1 MNDRDLERR
10 LRGWYDDAVSSHEP
24 APAEL
29 RGRVAAIPVTTPAP
43 LRRRSGRGRVALLAV
58 AAVLLIGGA
67 VAGAGMVRLATDVRP
82 SPPASLLAT
91 TQPSSSPTLTASP
104 ATPAPS
110 PRLGPGLSWTGA
122 DTSTVRG
129 EHSATLLADG
139 RVLVIQD
146 CELTGGPADPGGPSE
161 TAAEVYDPATG
172 LFSPTGSL
180 SVGRAGYSAT
190 LLPDGRVLVAGGGDC
205 ATATDNGTWASA
217 EIYDPATGEFTATRP
232 MTAPR
237 QGHTATLLQDGRV
250 LITGGFT
257 GPQPGA
263 AQAITL
269 ASIQLA
275 DTCQSTFLDSAEIF
289 DPATG
294 TFTPTRSMGT
304 LRGGHTATMLND
316 GRVLLLGGACGVG
329 RQPPQIYDPGTGRF
343 TTTGSMLVS
352 RSPFTATRLPDG
364 RVLVVGGGAFSGDRS
379 AEIYDPQSGTFH
391 RAGSMVESRD
401 AQTATLLPD
410 GRVFI
415 AGGSAWDGSGW
426 QPLSSTELY
435 DPASRTFVPAGS
447 MGTPRSGHTATLL
460 NDGRVFITGGGGS
473 VSGVPAELTSSVLY
487 QP

>member
-1 MNDRDLERR
+1 MMNDRELQRR
-10 LRGWYDDAVSSHEP
+10 LQGWYERAASSQEP

-29 RGRVAAIPVTTPAP
+29 RQRVAAIPSTTPP
-43 LRRRSGRGRVALLAV
+43 GRLTGRGRLALLAV
-58 AAVLLIGGA
+58 AAVMLIGGA
-67 VAGAGMVRLATDVRP
+67 VAGAGVVRLATDVQP
-82 SPPASLLAT
+82 SPPTALLAT
-91 TQPSSSPTLTASP
+91 TEPSPSPALTASA
-104 ATPAPS
+104 ATPVPS
-110 PRLGPGLSWTGA
+110 PSLGLGFSWTGA
-122 DTSTVRG
+122 DTSIVRG
-129 EHSATLLADG
+129 QHSATLLADG

-161 TAAEVYDPATG
+161 IVAELYDPAKG

-180 SVGRAGYSAT
+180 SVGRAAYSTT

-217 EIYDPATGEFTATRP
+217 EIYDPATGEFTTTGP

-263 AQAITL
+263 ARAVTL
-269 ASIQLA
+269 ASIRLA
-275 DTCQSTFLDSAEIF
+275 DTCRSTFLDSAEIY

-294 TFTPTRSMGT
+294 RFTAIRSMGT

-316 GRVLLLGGACGVG
+316 GRVLLLGGACAVDNP
-329 RQPPQIYDPGTGRF
+329 PPQIYDPASGGF
-343 TTTGSMLVS
+343 TATGSMKAS
-352 RSPFTATRLPDG
+352 RSGFTATRLLDG
-364 RVLVVGGGAFSGDRS
+364 SVLIVGGGATSGDRS
-379 AEIYDPQSGTFH
+379 AEIYDPRSGTFH
-391 RAGSMVESRD
+391 TAGLMLESRD
-401 AQTATLLPD
+401 VQTATLLAD
-410 GRVFI
+410 GRVFV
-415 AGGSAWDGSGW
+415 AGGTSWDGFQW

-435 DPASRTFVPAGS
+435 DPAATTFAEAGS

-460 NDGRVFITGGGGS
+460 NDGRVLITGGGGS
-473 VSGVPAELTSSVLY
+473 VSREPVELTSSVLY